1 MMCEWCGAMHACNRH
16 HVFMGTANRAK
27 SEKWGMVVDLCYDC
41 HALVHTDYQERVRMC
56 KVYQRKFET
65 LYDRETF
72 MREFGRSYL

>member
-1 MMCEWCGAMHACNRH
+1 MPACHKH

-27 SEKWGMVVDLCYDC
+27 SEKWGMVVNLCYDC
-41 HALVHTDYQERVRMC
+41 HALVHSDYQERVRMC